1 MDTKIVRYILC
12 RMLGV
17 EAALLLVPV
26 LVAVI
31 YQEKCGIVF
40 LIPIVIL
47 CLLFWVVGRKRP
59 EHGQIYGKEGMV
71 IVALAWILW
80 SLFGAMPFTLS
91 GYIPSYVDAFFE
103 TVSGFT
109 TTGSSIIPDV
119 EVLPHCLLF
128 WRSFTHWIGG
138 MGVLAFV
145 LVVTSLDRKNSMYL
159 MRAEVPG
166 PEKDKLVPKAM
177 STARILYGMYLTLTV
192 IEMVFLVIGGMNLFD
207 SMIFSFGSAGTGG
220 FSNYADSVAHFNSAY
235 IDGVITVFCALF
247 GVNFALFYFM
257 ILGDFKSILKNE
269 ELRTYIL
276 LIAGATAAIMLNIH
290 SLYPTIGKSFRY
302 AVFQVVTVITTTGYS
317 TADFAQWP
325 MFSKAVL
332 MMLTVIGACASSTG
346 GGIKVSRLMIVFK
359 GVKREIKHVKREIVQ
374 LAHPKSVGIIRIG
387 GKKVS
392 SDVLRTIYI
401 YFIAYVGILIG
412 SVVLVSLD
420 NFDFETTF
428 SAVLTTLGN
437 VGPGMAK
444 VGPMGNFAEFSPL
457 SKLILCFDMLAG
469 RLEIFPFLVLFTAPA
484 WRRKF

>member
-138 MGVLAFV
+138 MGVLVFV
-145 LVVTSLDRKNSMYL
+145 LVVTSLDRKNSMHL

-276 LIAGATAAIMLNIH
+276 LIEGATAAIMLNIH

-346 GGIKVSRLMIVFK
+346 GGIKVSRLLV
-359 GVKREIKHVKREIVQ
+359 GIKCVKREIVQ

-437 VGPGMAK
+437 VGPGMAQ
-444 VGPMGNFAEFSPL
+444 VGPMGNFAGFSPL

>member
-1 MDTKIVRYILC
+1 MNTKIVRYILC

-40 LIPIVIL
+40 LIPIAIL
-47 CLLFWVVGRKRP
+47 CLLFLVAGRKRP

-138 MGVLAFV
+138 MGVLVFV
-145 LVVTSLDRKNSMYL
+145 LVVTSLDRKNSMHL

-346 GGIKVSRLMIVFK
+346 GGIKVSRLLV
-359 GVKREIKHVKREIVQ
+359 GIKCVKREIVQ
-374 LAHPKSVGIIRIG
+374 LAHPKSVGIIRVG

-437 VGPGMAK
+437 VGPGMAQ
-444 VGPMGNFAEFSPL
+444 VGPMGNFAGFSPF

>member
-1 MDTKIVRYILC
+1 MNTKIVRYILC

-40 LIPIVIL
+40 LIPIAIL
-47 CLLFWVVGRKRP
+47 CLLFLVAGRKRP

-138 MGVLAFV
+138 MGVLVFV
-145 LVVTSLDRKNSMYL
+145 LVVTSLDRKNSMHL

-346 GGIKVSRLMIVFK
+346 GGIKVSRLLVGMK
-359 GVKREIKHVKREIVQ
+359 CVKREIVQ

-437 VGPGMAK
+437 VGPGMAQ
-444 VGPMGNFAEFSPL
+444 VGPMGNFAGFSPL

>member
-1 MDTKIVRYILC
+1 MNTKIVRYILC

-47 CLLFWVVGRKRP
+47 CLLFLMAGRKRP

-138 MGVLAFV
+138 MGVLVFV
-145 LVVTSLDRKNSMYL
+145 LVVTSLDRKNSMHL

-346 GGIKVSRLMIVFK
+346 GGIKVSRLLVGMK
-359 GVKREIKHVKREIVQ
+359 CVKREIVQ
-374 LAHPKSVGIIRIG
+374 LAHPKSVGIIRVG

-437 VGPGMAK
+437 VGPGMAQ
-444 VGPMGNFAEFSPL
+444 VGPMGNFAGFSPF

>member
-1 MDTKIVRYILC
+1 MNTKIVRYILC

-47 CLLFWVVGRKRP
+47 CLLFLVAGRKRP

-109 TTGSSIIPDV
+109 TTGSSIIQDV

-138 MGVLAFV
+138 MGVLVFV
-145 LVVTSLDRKNSMYL
+145 LVVTSLDRKNSMHL

-177 STARILYGMYLTLTV
+177 STARILYGMYLILTV

-346 GGIKVSRLMIVFK
+346 GGIKVSRLLVGMK
-359 GVKREIKHVKREIVQ
+359 CVKREIVQ

-437 VGPGMAK
+437 VGPGMAQ

>member
-138 MGVLAFV
+138 MGVLVFV
-145 LVVTSLDRKNSMYL
+145 LVVTSLDRKNSMHL

-346 GGIKVSRLMIVFK
+346 GGIKVSRLLV
-359 GVKREIKHVKREIVQ
+359 GIKCVKREIVQ

-392 SDVLRTIYI
+392 SDVLRTIYV

-412 SVVLVSLD
+412 SVVLISLD

-437 VGPGMAK
+437 VGPGMAQ

>member
-1 MDTKIVRYILC
+1 MNTKIVRYILC

-47 CLLFWVVGRKRP
+47 CLLFLMVGRKRP

-138 MGVLAFV
+138 MGVLVFV
-145 LVVTSLDRKNSMYL
+145 LVVTSLDRKNSMHL

-177 STARILYGMYLTLTV
+177 STARILYGMYLILTV

-302 AVFQVVTVITTTGYS
+302 AVFQVVTVITTTGYA

-332 MMLTVIGACASSTG
+332 MMLMVIGACASSTG
-346 GGIKVSRLMIVFK
+346 GGIKVSRLLVGMK
-359 GVKREIKHVKREIVQ
+359 CVKREIVQ

-437 VGPGMAK
+437 VGPGMAQ

>member
-1 MDTKIVRYILC
+1 MNTKIVRYILC

-31 YQEKCGIVF
+31 YQEKCGVVF

-47 CLLFWVVGRKRP
+47 CLLFWVAGRKRP

-138 MGVLAFV
+138 MGVLVFV
-145 LVVTSLDRKNSMYL
+145 LVVTSLDRKNSMHL

-276 LIAGATAAIMLNIH
+276 LIAGATAVIMLNIH

-346 GGIKVSRLMIVFK
+346 GGIKVSRLLVGMK
-359 GVKREIKHVKREIVQ
+359 CVKREIVQ

-437 VGPGMAK
+437 VGPGMAQ

>member
-1 MDTKIVRYILC
+1 MNTKIVRYILC

-109 TTGSSIIPDV
+109 TTGSSIISDV

-138 MGVLAFV
+138 MGVLVFV
-145 LVVTSLDRKNSMYL
+145 LVVTSLDRKNSMHL

-346 GGIKVSRLMIVFK
+346 GGIKVSRLLV
-359 GVKREIKHVKREIVQ
+359 GIKCVKREIVQ

-437 VGPGMAK
+437 VGPGMAQ

>member
-138 MGVLAFV
+138 MGVLVFV
-145 LVVTSLDRKNSMYL
+145 LVVTSLDRKNSMHL

-346 GGIKVSRLMIVFK
+346 GGIKVSRLLV
-359 GVKREIKHVKREIVQ
+359 GIKCVKREIVQ

-457 SKLILCFDMLAG
+457 SKLILCFDKLAG

>member
-59 EHGQIYGKEGMV
+59 EPGQIYGKEGMV

-138 MGVLAFV
+138 MGVLVFV
-145 LVVTSLDRKNSMYL
+145 LVVTSLDRKNSMHL

-346 GGIKVSRLMIVFK
+346 GGIKVSRLLV
-359 GVKREIKHVKREIVQ
+359 GIKCVKREIVQ

-437 VGPGMAK
+437 VGPGMAQ
-444 VGPMGNFAEFSPL
+444 VGPMGNFAGFSPL

>member
-1 MDTKIVRYILC
+1 MNTKIVRYILC

-47 CLLFWVVGRKRP
+47 CLLFLMVGRKRP

-138 MGVLAFV
+138 MGVLVFV
-145 LVVTSLDRKNSMYL
+145 LVVTSLDRKNSMHL

-177 STARILYGMYLTLTV
+177 STAGILYGMYLTLTV

-346 GGIKVSRLMIVFK
+346 GGIKVSRLLVGMK
-359 GVKREIKHVKREIVQ
+359 CVKREIVQ

-437 VGPGMAK
+437 VGPGMAQ
-444 VGPMGNFAEFSPL
+444 VGPMGNFAGFSPF

>member
-47 CLLFWVVGRKRP
+47 CLLFWMVGRKRP

-138 MGVLAFV
+138 MGVLVFV
-145 LVVTSLDRKNSMYL
+145 LVVTSLDRKNSMHL

-325 MFSKAVL
+325 MVSKAVL

-346 GGIKVSRLMIVFK
+346 GGIKVSRLLV
-359 GVKREIKHVKREIVQ
+359 GIKCVKREIVQ

-412 SVVLVSLD
+412 SVVMVSLD

-437 VGPGMAK
+437 VGPGMAQ
-444 VGPMGNFAEFSPL
+444 VGPMGNFAGFSPL

>member
-138 MGVLAFV
+138 MGVLVFV
-145 LVVTSLDRKNSMYL
+145 LVVTSLDRKNSMHL

-192 IEMVFLVIGGMNLFD
+192 VEMVFLVIGGMNLFD

-332 MMLTVIGACASSTG
+332 MMLTVVGACASSTG
-346 GGIKVSRLMIVFK
+346 GGIKVSRLLV
-359 GVKREIKHVKREIVQ
+359 GIKCVKREIVQ

-437 VGPGMAK
+437 VGPGMAQ
-444 VGPMGNFAEFSPL
+444 VGPMGNFAGFSPL

>member
-1 MDTKIVRYILC
+1 MNTKIVRYILC

-47 CLLFWVVGRKRP
+47 CLLFWVAGRKRP

-138 MGVLAFV
+138 MGVLVFV
-145 LVVTSLDRKNSMYL
+145 LVVTSLDRKNSMHL

-302 AVFQVVTVITTTGYS
+302 AVFQVVAVITTTGYS
-317 TADFAQWP
+317 TVDFAQWP

-346 GGIKVSRLMIVFK
+346 GGIKVSRLLV
-359 GVKREIKHVKREIVQ
+359 GIKCVKREIVQ

-437 VGPGMAK
+437 VGPGMAQ

>member
-1 MDTKIVRYILC
+1 MNTKIVRYILC

-138 MGVLAFV
+138 MGVLVFV
-145 LVVTSLDRKNSMYL
+145 LVVTSLDRKNSMHL

-346 GGIKVSRLMIVFK
+346 GGIKVSRLLVGMK
-359 GVKREIKHVKREIVQ
+359 CVKREIVQ
-374 LAHPKSVGIIRIG
+374 LAHPKSVGIIRVG

-412 SVVLVSLD
+412 SVVLISLD

-437 VGPGMAK
+437 VGPGMAQ
-444 VGPMGNFAEFSPL
+444 VGPMGNFAGFSPF

>member
-138 MGVLAFV
+138 MGVLVFV
-145 LVVTSLDRKNSMYL
+145 LVVTSLDRKNSMHL

-276 LIAGATAAIMLNIH
+276 LIAAATAAIMLNIH

-346 GGIKVSRLMIVFK
+346 GGIKVSRLLV
-359 GVKREIKHVKREIVQ
+359 GIKCVKREIVQ

-437 VGPGMAK
+437 VGPGMAQ
-444 VGPMGNFAEFSPL
+444 VGPMGNFAGFSTL

>member
-138 MGVLAFV
+138 MGVLVFV
-145 LVVTSLDRKNSMYL
+145 LVVTSLDRKNSMHL

-207 SMIFSFGSAGTGG
+207 GMIFSFGSAGTGG

-346 GGIKVSRLMIVFK
+346 GGIKVSRLLV
-359 GVKREIKHVKREIVQ
+359 GIKCVKREIVQ

-437 VGPGMAK
+437 VGPGMAQ
-444 VGPMGNFAEFSPL
+444 VGPMGNFAGFSPL

>member
-1 MDTKIVRYILC
+1 MNTKIVRYILC

-47 CLLFWVVGRKRP
+47 CLLFWVAGRKRP

-138 MGVLAFV
+138 MGVLVFV
-145 LVVTSLDRKNSMYL
+145 LVVTSLDRKNSMHL

-346 GGIKVSRLMIVFK
+346 GGIKVSRLLV
-359 GVKREIKHVKREIVQ
+359 GIKCVKREIVQ

-412 SVVLVSLD
+412 SVVLISLD

-437 VGPGMAK
+437 VGPGMAQ

>member
-80 SLFGAMPFTLS
+80 PLFGAMPFTLS

-138 MGVLAFV
+138 MGVLVFV
-145 LVVTSLDRKNSMYL
+145 LVVTSLDRKNSMHL

-346 GGIKVSRLMIVFK
+346 GGIKVSRLLV
-359 GVKREIKHVKREIVQ
+359 GIKCVKREIVQ

-437 VGPGMAK
+437 VGPGMAQ
-444 VGPMGNFAEFSPL
+444 VGPMGNFAGFSPL

>member
-1 MDTKIVRYILC
+1 MNTKIVRYILC

-47 CLLFWVVGRKRP
+47 CLLFLMAGRKRP

-138 MGVLAFV
+138 MGVLVFV
-145 LVVTSLDRKNSMYL
+145 LVVTSLDRKNSMHL

-346 GGIKVSRLMIVFK
+346 GGIKVSRLLVGMK
-359 GVKREIKHVKREIVQ
+359 CVKREIVQ

-437 VGPGMAK
+437 VGPGMAQ

>member
-138 MGVLAFV
+138 MGVLVFV
-145 LVVTSLDRKNSMYL
+145 LVVTSLDRKNSMHL

-257 ILGDFKSILKNE
+257 ILGDFKSVLKNE

-346 GGIKVSRLMIVFK
+346 GGIKVSRLLV
-359 GVKREIKHVKREIVQ
+359 GIKCVKREIVQ

-437 VGPGMAK
+437 VGPGMAQ

>member
-138 MGVLAFV
+138 MGVLVFV
-145 LVVTSLDRKNSMYL
+145 LVVTSLDRKNSMHL

-276 LIAGATAAIMLNIH
+276 LIAAATAAIMLYFH

-346 GGIKVSRLMIVFK
+346 GGIKVSRLLV
-359 GVKREIKHVKREIVQ
+359 GIKCVKREIVQ

-437 VGPGMAK
+437 VGPGMAQ
-444 VGPMGNFAEFSPL
+444 VGPMGNFAGFSPL

>member
-138 MGVLAFV
+138 MGVLVFV
-145 LVVTSLDRKNSMYL
+145 LVVTSLDRKNSMHL

-346 GGIKVSRLMIVFK
+346 GGIKVSRLLV
-359 GVKREIKHVKREIVQ
+359 GIKCVKREIVQ
-374 LAHPKSVGIIRIG
+374 LAHPKSVGLIRIG

>member
-1 MDTKIVRYILC
+1 MNTKIVRYILC

-47 CLLFWVVGRKRP
+47 CLLFWVAGRKRP

-138 MGVLAFV
+138 MGVLVFV
-145 LVVTSLDRKNSMYL
+145 LVVTSLDRKNSMHL

-346 GGIKVSRLMIVFK
+346 GGIKVSRLLVGMK
-359 GVKREIKHVKREIVQ
+359 CVKREIVQ

-437 VGPGMAK
+437 VGPGMAQ
-444 VGPMGNFAEFSPL
+444 VGPMGNFAGFPPF

>member
-1 MDTKIVRYILC
+1 MNTKIVRYILC

-31 YQEKCGIVF
+31 YQEKCGVVF

-47 CLLFWVVGRKRP
+47 CLLFWVAGRKRP

-138 MGVLAFV
+138 MGVLVFV
-145 LVVTSLDRKNSMYL
+145 LVVTSLDRKNSMHL

-346 GGIKVSRLMIVFK
+346 GGIKVSRLLVGMK
-359 GVKREIKHVKREIVQ
+359 CVKREIVQ

-437 VGPGMAK
+437 VGPGMAQ
-444 VGPMGNFAEFSPL
+444 VGPMGNFAGFSPL

>member
-138 MGVLAFV
+138 MGVLVFV
-145 LVVTSLDRKNSMYL
+145 LVVTSLDRKNSMHL

-346 GGIKVSRLMIVFK
+346 GGIKVSRLLV
-359 GVKREIKHVKREIVQ
+359 GIKCVKREIVQ

-444 VGPMGNFAEFSPL
+444 VGPMGTFAEFSPL

>member
-1 MDTKIVRYILC
+1 MNTKIVRYILC

-47 CLLFWVVGRKRP
+47 CLLFWVAGRKRP

-138 MGVLAFV
+138 MGVLVFV
-145 LVVTSLDRKNSMYL
+145 LVVTSLDRKNSMHL

-346 GGIKVSRLMIVFK
+346 GGIKVSRLLV
-359 GVKREIKHVKREIVQ
+359 GIKCVKREIVQ

-437 VGPGMAK
+437 VGPGMAQ

>member
-1 MDTKIVRYILC
+1 MDTKMVRYILC

-138 MGVLAFV
+138 MGVLVFV
-145 LVVTSLDRKNSMYL
+145 LVVTSLDRKNSMHL

-346 GGIKVSRLMIVFK
+346 GGIKVSRLLV
-359 GVKREIKHVKREIVQ
+359 GIKCVKREIVQ

-437 VGPGMAK
+437 VGPGMAQ
-444 VGPMGNFAEFSPL
+444 VGPMGNFAGFSPL

>member
-1 MDTKIVRYILC
+1 MNTKIVRYILC

-47 CLLFWVVGRKRP
+47 CLLFFVAGRKRP

-138 MGVLAFV
+138 MGVLVFV
-145 LVVTSLDRKNSMYL
+145 LVVTSLDRKNSMHL

-346 GGIKVSRLMIVFK
+346 GGIKVSRLLV
-359 GVKREIKHVKREIVQ
+359 GIKCVKREIVQ

-437 VGPGMAK
+437 VGPGMAQ
-444 VGPMGNFAEFSPL
+444 VGPMGNFAGFSPL

>member
-1 MDTKIVRYILC
+1 MNTKIVRYILC

-47 CLLFWVVGRKRP
+47 CLLFLVAGRKRP

-138 MGVLAFV
+138 MGVLVFV
-145 LVVTSLDRKNSMYL
+145 LVVTSLDRKNSMHL

-346 GGIKVSRLMIVFK
+346 GGIKVSRLLVGMK
-359 GVKREIKHVKREIVQ
+359 CVKREIVQ

-437 VGPGMAK
+437 VGPGMAQ

>member
-47 CLLFWVVGRKRP
+47 CLLFWGVGRKRP

-138 MGVLAFV
+138 MGVLVFV
-145 LVVTSLDRKNSMYL
+145 LVVTSLDRKNSMHL

-346 GGIKVSRLMIVFK
+346 GGIKVSRLLV
-359 GVKREIKHVKREIVQ
+359 GIKCVKREIVQ

-437 VGPGMAK
+437 VGPGMAQ
-444 VGPMGNFAEFSPL
+444 VGPMGNFAGFSPL

>member
-1 MDTKIVRYILC
+1 MNTKIVRYILC

-47 CLLFWVVGRKRP
+47 CLLFWVAGRKRP

-138 MGVLAFV
+138 MGVLVFV
-145 LVVTSLDRKNSMYL
+145 LVVTSLDRKNSMHL

-276 LIAGATAAIMLNIH
+276 LIAGATAVIMLNIH

-346 GGIKVSRLMIVFK
+346 GGIKVSRLLVGMK
-359 GVKREIKHVKREIVQ
+359 CVKREIVQ

-437 VGPGMAK
+437 VGPGMAQ
-444 VGPMGNFAEFSPL
+444 VGPMGNFAGFSPL